1 MKIEQTDTHYKITIN
16 GAGYA
21 ISKDDTSQQTL
32 QDAADFLSGETRQSV
47 TVTQIVEAIN
57 ALKA

>member
-1 MKIEQTDTHYKITIN
+1 MNIEETDTYYKIAI
-16 GAGYA
+16 GQAGYA
-21 ISKDDTSQQTL
+21 IRKDDTSQETL
-32 QDAADFLSGETRQSV
+32 ESAAEFLSGESRQSV